1 MADGLNRVMLL
12 GNLGADP
19 ELRFTQGGQAVL
31 NMRLATTESYLDKD
45 KVRRE
50 RTDWHNVVV
59 WGKRGE
65 ALAKILTKG
74 SSVFIEGSLRTSSYD
89 NKEGQKVYKTEINA
103 NNILLTGSRHR
114 DGGGAEAGGA
124 GGGYEGGGG
133 GGYEGGG
140 GGGGYEAEGGGGGG
154 YAPSGGGGG
163 GGGGGYAPR
172 AASASGGGGGGG
184 ASAGD
189 FEVAFGRDKGKRISE
204 VQDLS
209 WLRGTLE
216 RDLADGSKERFHEK
230 ARAQLASID
239 AELARRTGGGARAIA
254 GGGGGG
260 GGGGGY
266 APRGGARPAPAQ
278 EAAPPA
284 DDYDAGA
291 GGFGNDD
298 DIPF

>member
-114 DGGGAEAGGA
+114 AA
-124 GGGYEGGGG
+124 EGG
-133 GGYEGGG
+133 
-140 GGGGYEAEGGGGGG
+140 AEGGGGGG
-154 YAPSGGGGG
+154 YAPPAGGGYEAGGGYDDGGGYDGGGGGYAPEAGG

-172 AASASGGGGGGG
+172 AAGGSGGGS
-184 ASAGD
+184 ATSAGD
-189 FEVAFGRDKGKRISE
+189 FEVPFGRDKGKRISE
-204 VQDLS
+204 VSDLS
-209 WLRGTLE
+209 WLRGVLE
-216 RDLADGSKERFHEK
+216 RDLADGSKERFHDK
-230 ARAQLASID
+230 ARGQLAAID
-239 AELARRTGGGARAIA
+239 AELARRIGGGAKAIASGGA
-254 GGGGGG
+254 GGGGA
-260 GGGGGY
+260 GGY
-266 APRGGARPAPAQ
+266 APRGARPAPQ
-278 EAAPPA
+278 QAAPAPA
-284 DDYDAGA
+284 PIDDYD
-291 GGFGNDD
+291 GGGNDD

>member
-1 MADGLNRVMLL
+1 
-12 GNLGADP
+12 
-19 ELRFTQGGQAVL
+19 L

-103 NNILLTGSRHR
+103 NNLIITRGKS
-114 DGGGAEAGGA
+114 GAVAEHEA
-124 GGGYEGGGG
+124 GGYEGGGG
-133 GGYEGGG
+133 G
-140 GGGGYEAEGGGGGG
+140 YEAEHE
-154 YAPSGGGGG
+154 GGG
-163 GGGGGYAPR
+163 GGGGGYAPQ
-172 AASASGGGGGGG
+172 ASGGGHAPRAASSGGPVT
-184 ASAGD
+184 SAGD

-204 VQDLS
+204 VGDLS

-216 RDLADGSKERFHEK
+216 RDLADSSKERFHEK
-230 ARAQLASID
+230 ARGQLAAID
-239 AELARRTGGGARAIA
+239 AELAKRTGGGARTIA
-254 GGGGGG
+254 S

-266 APRGGARPAPAQ
+266 APRGGARPAPPPQQ
-278 EAAPPA
+278 EAPPA
-284 DDYDAGA
+284 EDYDAGS
-291 GGFGNDD
+291 FGNDD